1 MTTIENEINQNGYYV
16 FTVSGI
22 SMMPIIRPGRDLAI
36 IESHQG
42 RYKVKDAVL
51 FKRDNGVYVLHRVK
65 KVRDND
71 YIIVGDNSYENEPVR
86 DDQILGI
93 LTTIKRND
101 RTIKSTDFWYRVYVA
116 IWTNPVGG
124 RVIVLSIRRVLS
136 FIKRGIKKIVHRNIQ
151 NS

>member
-1 MTTIENEINQNGYYV
+1 MTTIENEISQNGYYV
-16 FTVSGI
+16 FTVSGT

-42 RYKVKDAVL
+42 RYKLKDTVL
-51 FKRDNGVYVLHRVK
+51 FKRDNGVYVLHRIK

-86 DDQILGI
+86 DNQILGI

-101 RTIKSTDFWYRVYVA
+101 KAIKITDFWYRVYVSL
-116 IWTNPVGG
+116 WTNPVGG

>member
-22 SMMPIIRPGRDLAI
+22 SMMPIIRPGRDLAV

-101 RTIKSTDFWYRVYVA
+101 KTIKSTDFWYRVYVA
-116 IWTNPVGG
+116 IWTSPVGG

>member
-65 KVRDND
+65 KVREND

-101 RTIKSTDFWYRVYVA
+101 KTIKSTDFWYRVYVA
-116 IWTNPVGG
+116 IWTSPVGG
-124 RVIVLSIRRVLS
+124 RVIVLSLRRVLS